1 MRFLRWTGIVGVGL
15 AMSWQAVYGAL
26 NQPQALHTTITVNTF
41 IDDSAPNNGTC
52 SLREAVQAAS
62 SDTIVDACPA
72 GSASDLIQLAAGV
85 YRLNVSSQVS
95 FEFGDLE
102 LNGTI
107 QIVGVDSASTVIDA
121 NRAYR
126 ALNIID
132 GNVTLRNLHIRHG
145 FMASTEGGDPVYGH
159 GILQQAGSLTIDSSL
174 IRANGIFTN
183 PNNYGYDNYGGG
195 IASISGYLTITN
207 SIFEEN
213 RVRDVYMGG
222 MGAGGGLYID
232 TSHVSISNSIFRGSS
247 ARSGSAIFNNSGQL
261 TINSSQFRAQI
272 GQGDYSAAISTGPG
286 QLIIDDSIFIAN
298 KPQAIRVGSGLA
310 NITDSMFMDNGGHGS
325 FYCSYGGAIS
335 SEGTLAVSNARFVHN
350 WANEAGAI
358 GVITGT
364 VTIDHSEFSENYTYG
379 RATGRDECLGNG
391 GAIRTGY
398 RGKVRIDTSTFAY
411 NKANGFG
418 AAIMH
423 NNNPNPLIISNS
435 TIVSN
440 TNDLVDPYT
449 GDWIL
454 DDSPG
459 IAALQAEARLFN
471 TILADNYNSRTKLER
486 DCSGTITSQGYN
498 LIEHVDSLCNLSQT
512 TGDQIGVNPQ
522 VVNLDFHGGFTRS
535 FSLAADSPAIDAG
548 PSECGQTDQRYY
560 QRPVDGDN
568 DHQAACD
575 LGAFEFGAISNV
587 QFNSV
592 YLPIAIK

>member
-1 MRFLRWTGIVGVGL
+1 MSFLRWAGIIGVGL
-15 AMSWQAVYGAL
+15 ALSWQAAYGAL
-26 NQPQALHTTITVNTF
+26 DQPHALHTTIIVNTF
-41 IDDSAPNNGTC
+41 IDDSDPNNGTC
-52 SLREAVQAAS
+52 SLREAVQAANT
-62 SDTIVDACPA
+62 DFAVDACPA
-72 GSASDLIQLAAGV
+72 GGANDTIQLAAGT
-85 YRLNVSSQVS
+85 YYLSLTGNNSPAT
-95 FEFGDLE
+95 GDLD
-102 LNGTI
+102 LNGNIQLVGASPIATI
-107 QIVGVDSASTVIDA
+107 IDA
-121 NRAYR
+121 NRLDRVLEIAG
-126 ALNIID
+126 

-145 FMASTEGGDPVYGH
+145 FLFSREDGDPVYGH
-159 GILQQAGSLTIDSSL
+159 GILQHAGSLSIDSSL

-195 IASISGYLTITN
+195 IASMSGYLTITN
-207 SIFEEN
+207 SIIEDN

-222 MGAGGGLYID
+222 NGAGGGLYID

-247 ARSGSAIFNNSGQL
+247 AQSGSAIFNNSGWL
-261 TINSSQFRAQI
+261 TINSSQFRDQI

-286 QLIIDDSIFIAN
+286 QLVIDDSTFIAN
-298 KPQAIRVGSGLA
+298 KPRAIRVGSGLA
-310 NITDSMFMDNGGHGS
+310 NITDSVFMDNGGHGS
-325 FYCSYGGAIS
+325 FYCSYGGAIG
-335 SEGTLAVSNARFVHN
+335 SEGTLAVSNTRFVHN

-379 RATGRDECLGNG
+379 RETGRDECLGNG

-398 RGKVRIDTSTFAY
+398 GGKVHIDTSTFAY
-411 NKANGFG
+411 NQATGYA

-440 TNDLVDPYT
+440 TNDLVDPYS

-498 LIEHVDSLCNLSQT
+498 LIEKVDTMCNLNQT
-512 TGDQIGVNPQ
+512 NGDQIGVNSQ
-522 VVNLDFHGGFTRS
+522 VISFDFHGGFTRS
-535 FSLAADSPAIDAG
+535 FSLAPDSPAIDAG
-548 PSECGQTDQRYY
+548 PNECSQTDQRYY
-560 QRPVDGDN
+560 QRPVDGNDDN
-568 DHQAACD
+568 QARCD
-575 LGAFEFGAISNV
+575 IGAFEFDAISNV
-587 QFNSV
+587 RFNSI